1 MAGIN
6 ASASSSRNKRTR
18 APASDDED
26 SATTRKR
33 RQTQRAVDDDE
44 EQEEGENEEDEYY
57 RRMEEQDVEAEG
69 QAYAEQGDSSFKV
82 KYDRGEDG
90 YVAGSVVRIKAT
102 NFMTYDHVEFR
113 PGPHLNM
120 ILGPNGTGKS
130 SIAASIAIGL
140 GFPPKVMG
148 RANEVRS
155 YVKQGHDEAQLEI
168 ELKGR
173 PSQPNTIICR
183 KFNRLNEKSEWLLE
197 GEAATRTR
205 VMEVVQGY
213 GVQANN
219 LCSFLPQD
227 KVAEFAKMDAVTVLK
242 ETMRAAG
249 DPRLTKWHETLIAK
263 GKKASALE
271 ENLDKHV
278 ASRDK
283 SQTQVDSL
291 APDVEH
297 VRERETREFEVRPPS
312 LLLSLPF
319 PSLLSSLAL
328 TCFSQK
334 EVLEHILGIAE
345 HVKLREQSVRAEV
358 VKKKVKE
365 KLEAHE
371 RGRQPL
377 RDLQEWLIRKDSQ
390 GTRRE
395 DIADQ
400 INKLKKKVER
410 ERLEK
415 ESCKTNIG
423 KCEAILAE
431 PREDHEVE
439 LRKAKEERVMSQ
451 RYREKERDEQELARE
466 YERESNELKDIDQAI
481 NRLHQ
486 EKSTFESVERRKED
500 AARQASPSIS
510 FLLDY
515 LKDNPDSFEGKV
527 HKPLMISV
535 NVPNRQYAW
544 QVEACTNWPQRQ
556 TFICEKKADYDHL
569 ISLNGRPLPQ
579 KYIKNNGRWN
589 PNRNTG
595 PPKVQLYLALQE
607 LTEFGFD
614 GFAIDFVDADP
625 GVIAYLA
632 SVCRMHITA
641 VTQKPSERVR
651 TDELPRLGF
660 KQWGTAKDW
669 TRSNQSTYGRKAY
682 SQIITAKTEARSFN
696 IVSTLP
702 SLSLS
707 YIFLL
712 GLTGWGLVDTEAVAK
727 KVDEIAKLRRK
738 KEEAEQ
744 PHGALRDKISAVNS
758 QKKEIH
764 AEGVS
769 TVLRLL
775 FYVLTQLFKEK
786 LVRLEGLPSYE
797 AERTK
802 LNNMRIK
809 NARDRLRP
817 LAASTNYC
825 DTVMDNCADLIA
837 ATFRQAQVTTNKKM
851 IDDKVKS
858 GSARGMVLR
867 DRYETGE
874 YIIAPQMTQADVWCQ
889 ASKAWNH
896 AKALTN
902 NKWNEIKARLKPTD
916 RTVREE
922 VTKRAKD
929 PTTLP
934 SVDQVLNDLN
944 TVKNQLEMSVNI
956 PTAVIKQW
964 ERRTKEL
971 EAAQKIVDEEEEE
984 LAELKEDIT
993 DTLAKFNPALNTL
1006 VTAVSKKFSEAFER
1020 VKCRG
1025 EVGVDRS
1032 AGSDYGK
1039 WGIKI
1044 MVAYRDSDDLAVLS
1058 GSHQSGGERSLAT
1071 VTYLMSLSE
1080 MSRTPF
1086 SLVDEINQGMDQRAE
1101 RAVHNQLV
1109 DVTCG
1114 SESGQYFLITPKL
1127 LNGLE
1132 YHPKMKVLIINNGI
1146 HLPDPYDLTQRYGAL
1161 KASLNKY
1168 RSTHGITA

>member
-1 MAGIN
+1 
-6 ASASSSRNKRTR
+6 
-18 APASDDED
+18 
-26 SATTRKR
+26 
-33 RQTQRAVDDDE
+33 
-44 EQEEGENEEDEYY
+44 
-57 RRMEEQDVEAEG
+57 
-69 QAYAEQGDSSFKV
+69 
-82 KYDRGEDG
+82 
-90 YVAGSVVRIKAT
+90 
-102 NFMTYDHVEFR
+102 
-113 PGPHLNM
+113 
-120 ILGPNGTGKS
+120 
-130 SIAASIAIGL
+130 
-140 GFPPKVMG
+140 
-148 RANEVRS
+148 
-155 YVKQGHDEAQLEI
+155 
-168 ELKGR
+168 
-173 PSQPNTIICR
+173 
-183 KFNRLNEKSEWLLE
+183 
-197 GEAATRTR
+197 
-205 VMEVVQGY
+205 
-213 GVQANN
+213 
-219 LCSFLPQD
+219 
-227 KVAEFAKMDAVTVLK
+227 
-242 ETMRAAG
+242 
-249 DPRLTKWHETLIAK
+249 
-263 GKKASALE
+263 
-271 ENLDKHV
+271 
-278 ASRDK
+278 
-283 SQTQVDSL
+283 
-291 APDVEH
+291 
-297 VRERETREFEVRPPS
+297 
-312 LLLSLPF
+312 
-319 PSLLSSLAL
+319 
-328 TCFSQK
+328 K

-345 HVKLREQSVRAEV
+345 HVKLREQSVRAGV
-358 VKKKVKE
+358 VRDKVKE
-365 KLEAHE
+365 KLEGHE
-371 RGRQPL
+371 SGRQPL
-377 RDLQEWLIRKDSQ
+377 RDLQETWDNAVHKANGKVKVMQDRQKHTFANLRETKQALDQ
-390 GTRRE
+390 LGTRRE

-400 INKLKKKVER
+400 INKLKKKIER

-415 ESCKTNIG
+415 ETCKTNIG

-439 LRKAKEERVMSQ
+439 LRKAKEER
-451 RYREKERDEQELARE
+451 RYREKERDEQELGRQ
-466 YERESNELKDIDQAI
+466 YERESHELKDIDQAI
-481 NRLHQ
+481 NRLHH

-500 AARQASPSIS
+500 SARQASPSIS

-569 ISLNGRPLPQ
+569 IALNGRPLPQ
-579 KYIKNNGRWN
+579 KYIKNTGRWN
-589 PNRNTG
+589 PHRNSG

-607 LTEFGFD
+607 VTTDTVNPSRPCTVERLNEFGFD

-625 GVIAYLA
+625 GVIAYLQ
-632 SVCRMHITA
+632 SVCKMHITA

-651 TDELPRLGF
+651 TDELPSLGF

-682 SQIITAKTEARSFN
+682 SQIITAKTESRSFN
-696 IVSTLP
+696 IV
-702 SLSLS
+702 
-707 YIFLL
+707 I
-712 GLTGWGLVDTEAVAK
+712 DTEAVAK

-744 PHGALRDKISAVNS
+744 PHGALRDKISVVIG

-764 AEGVS
+764 AEGHAIEEKIKALMYS
-769 TVLRLL
+769 SKRYTKAAHDI
-775 FYVLTQLFKEK
+775 QLFKEK

-802 LNNMRIK
+802 LNDMRIK

-837 ATFRQAQVTTNKKM
+837 ATFRQVQATTNKKM

-867 DRYETGE
+867 DRYET
-874 YIIAPQMTQADVWCQ
+874 
-889 ASKAWNH
+889 ASKAFNR

-1006 VTAVSKKFSEAFER
+1006 VTAVSNKFSEAFER

>member
-1 MAGIN
+1 MAN
-6 ASASSSRNKRTR
+6 ASSSRNKRTR
-18 APASDDED
+18 PLASDDDED
-26 SATTRKR
+26 SASTRKR
-33 RQTQRAVDDDE
+33 RQTQRVQDDE
-44 EQEEGENEEDEYY
+44 EQGEGEGENEEDEYY

-69 QAYAEQGDSSFKV
+69 QAYAEQGDTFKP
-82 KYDRGEDG
+82 KYDRGQDG

-148 RANEVRS
+148 RANEIRS
-155 YVKQGHDEAQLEI
+155 YVKQGHDETQLEI

-173 PSQPNTIICR
+173 PSQPNAIICR
-183 KFNRLNEKSEWLLE
+183 KFNRMNEKSEWLLD
-197 GEAATRTR
+197 GEVATRTR

-249 DPRLTKWHETLIAK
+249 DPRLTRWHESLITK
-263 GKKASALE
+263 GKAASSLE
-271 ENLDKHV
+271 QNLEQHV

-297 VRERETREFEVRPPS
+297 VRERETREFE
-312 LLLSLPF
+312 
-319 PSLLSSLAL
+319 
-328 TCFSQK
+328 K

-345 HVKLREQSVRAEV
+345 HVKLREQSVRAGV
-358 VKKKVKE
+358 VRDKVKD
-365 KLEAHE
+365 KVEAHE

-377 RDLQEWLIRKDSQ
+377 RDLQETWDNAVHKANGKVKVMQDRQKHTFANLRETKQALDQ
-390 GTRRE
+390 LGTRRE
-395 DIADQ
+395 DISDQ

-415 ESCKTNIG
+415 ESCKMNIG
-423 KCEAILAE
+423 KCEGILAE

-439 LRKAKEERVMSQ
+439 LRKAKEERLEVSQ
-451 RYREKERDEQELARE
+451 RYREKERDEQELGRQ

-481 NRLHQ
+481 NRLHH

-515 LKDNPDSFEGKV
+515 LKENPDSFEGKV

-569 ISLNGRPLPQ
+569 IALNGRPLPQ
-579 KYIKNNGRWN
+579 KYIKNTGRWN
-589 PNRNTG
+589 PHRNSG

-607 LTEFGFD
+607 VTEDTVNPSRPCTVEQLNEFGFD

-625 GVIAYLA
+625 GVIAYVA
-632 SVCRMHITA
+632 SVCKMHNTA

-651 TDELPRLGF
+651 TDELPKLGF
-660 KQWGTAKDW
+660 KQWATAKDW

-696 IVSTLP
+696 IV
-702 SLSLS
+702 
-707 YIFLL
+707 I
-712 GLTGWGLVDTEAVAK
+712 DTEAVAK

-744 PHGALRDKISAVNS
+744 PHGALRDKISVLIG
-758 QKKEIH
+758 QKKEIG
-764 AEGVS
+764 AEG
-769 TVLRLL
+769 RAIE
-775 FYVLTQLFKEK
+775 EK
-786 LVRLEGLPSYE
+786 IKALMYSSKRYTKAAHDIRKLEGLPSYE

-802 LNNMRIK
+802 LNEMRIR
-809 NARDRLRP
+809 NARDLLRP

-837 ATFRQAQVTTNKKM
+837 ATFRQAQATTNKKM

-858 GSARGMVLR
+858 GSARGMLLR
-867 DRYETGE
+867 DRYDT
-874 YIIAPQMTQADVWCQ
+874 
-889 ASKAWNH
+889 ASKAFNH

-1006 VTAVSKKFSEAFER
+1006 VTAVSIKFSDAFER